1 MASTGAPFVP
11 KEWRDQLPKLP
22 ELANFQAGAIT
33 PWRRFRNFT
42 KGWGSFGD
50 DLAVT
55 CGHFLYVK

>member
-1 MASTGAPFVP
+1 LNGVNLLVP

-33 PWRRFRNFT
+33 P
-42 KGWGSFGD
+42 SFGD